1 MSAREAPATPEVD
14 QPAAGWRIGDV
25 AAQVGVS
32 TRTLRYYE
40 EIGLLSP
47 SGRTAGGERRY
58 QDGDVAQLRRILE
71 LRDLLGMNLE
81 AISRFTASQR
91 RLDELRA
98 EYLTHK
104 DTQTNAARER
114 RRAILAEA
122 IDLRSQLVGEVDA
135 RLTKLAEFRNR
146 VLADADRCR
155 ALLAEME

>member
-1 MSAREAPATPEVD
+1 MSTREAPAAAEVD
-14 QPAAGWRIGDV
+14 RPAAGWRIGDV
-25 AAQVGVS
+25 AAQAGVS

-71 LRDLLGMNLE
+71 LRDLLGMNLD

-98 EYLTHK
+98 EYLAHE
-104 DTQTNAARER
+104 DAQSRAAHAR

-122 IDLRSQLVGEVDA
+122 IDLRSELVGEVEA
-135 RLTKLAEFRNR
+135 RLRKLAEFRSR
-146 VLADADRCR
+146 VQADADRCR
-155 ALLAEME
+155 ALLAEMG